1 MRVKNEGYFKKIPGG
16 APEPISFEIKRRVS
30 FNEVD
35 IMGIVWYGQYA
46 IYFEQAQT
54 ELGRR
59 CGLSFQ
65 DFYLSNLRA
74 PIVKFHIDYYLPLYL
89 DEEFTVRASY
99 IWSEGAKLHI
109 EYAVIKNDGS
119 ISTRGY
125 TVQMFI
131 DTFDINPEQSRRIDS
146 KNSQPYIVSCE
157 ILEKLRKGWKEGRFK
172 CLK

>member
-1 MRVKNEGYFKKIPGG
+1 MRAKPEEYFKPLPGS
-16 APEPISFEIKRRVS
+16 PEPVSFQVKRRVS

-59 CGLSFQ
+59 CGLSFN
-65 DFYLSNLRA
+65 DYFSGGIRA
-74 PIVKFHIDYYLPLYL
+74 PIVKFHIDYYRPLFL
-89 DEEFTVRASY
+89 DEEFTVKASY
-99 IWSEGAKLHI
+99 IWSEGAKLYI
-109 EYAVIKNDGS
+109 EYAVIKTDGT

-131 DTFDINPEQSRRIDS
+131 DAKTN
-146 KNSQPYIVSCE
+146 QPYIVSPE
-157 ILEKLRKGWKEGRFK
+157 ILENLRRRWKEGKLK

>member
-1 MRVKNEGYFKKIPGG
+1 MRTKNKEYFDKIPG

-35 IMGIVWYGQYA
+35 IMGIAWYGQYA

-59 CGLSFQ
+59 CGLSFN
-65 DFYLSNLRA
+65 DYYVSNLRA
-74 PIVKFHIDYYLPLYL
+74 PIVKFHIDYYQPLQL
-89 DEEFTVRASY
+89 DEEFTVKASY
-99 IWSEGAKLHI
+99 VWSEGAKVHI
-109 EYAVIKNDGS
+109 EYAVIKQDGS
-119 ISTRGY
+119 LATRGY

-131 DTFDINPEQSRRIDS
+131 DG
-146 KNSQPYIVSCE
+146 KNNQPYVVSPD
-157 ILEKLRKGWKEGRFK
+157 ILENLRKRWKNGEFK

>member
-1 MRVKNEGYFKKIPGG
+1 MRAKNEGYFKKSPG
-16 APEPISFEIKRRVS
+16 APNPISFEIKRRVS

-65 DFYLSNLRA
+65 DFYLSNIRA
-74 PIVKFHIDYYLPLYL
+74 PIVKFHIDYYQPLYL

-99 IWSEGAKLHI
+99 VWSEGAKLHI
-109 EYAVIKNDGS
+109 EYAVIKNYLNY
-119 ISTRGY
+119 IIRNKPHIITKELLC
-125 TVQMFI
+125 FI
-131 DTFDINPEQSRRIDS
+131 ENIMHCQDCKNMYHINYSLIRLSSFHKMPH
-146 KNSQPYIVSCE
+146 
-157 ILEKLRKGWKEGRFK
+157 ILQTTI
-172 CLK
+172 

>member
-1 MRVKNEGYFKKIPGG
+1 MRLKSAGYFEKIPG
-16 APEPISFEIKRRVS
+16 APGPINFEIKRRVS

-35 IMGIVWYGQYA
+35 IMGIAWYGQYA
-46 IYFEQAQT
+46 IYFEAAQT

-65 DFYLSNLRA
+65 DFYSTNVRA
-74 PIVKFHIDYYLPLYL
+74 PIVKFHIDYYQPLYL

-99 IWSEGAKLHI
+99 FWSEGAKLYI

-125 TVQMFI
+125 TVQMFV
-131 DTFDINPEQSRRIDS
+131 DS
-146 KNSQPYIVSCE
+146 KSNQPYIASPE
-157 ILEKLRKGWKEGRFK
+157 ILEMLREGWKEGKFK

>member
-1 MRVKNEGYFKKIPGG
+1 MRVKNQGYFKKIPG
-16 APEPISFEIKRRVS
+16 APGPVSFEIKRRVS

-59 CGLSFQ
+59 TGLSFQ

-74 PIVKFHIDYYLPLYL
+74 PIVKFHIDYYQPLYL

-109 EYAVIKNDGS
+109 EYAVIKNDKS
-119 ISTRGY
+119 VSTGGY

-131 DTFDINPEQSRRIDS
+131 DG
-146 KNSQPYIVSCE
+146 KNNQPYIASPE
-157 ILEKLRKGWKEGRFK
+157 ILEKLRQGWKQGKFK

>member
-1 MRVKNEGYFKKIPGG
+1 MRLKNQGYFKKIPA

-59 CGLSFQ
+59 CGLSFN
-65 DFYLSNLRA
+65 DFFKSGVRA
-74 PIVKFHIDYYLPLYL
+74 PIVKFHIDYYQPLYL

-119 ISTRGY
+119 IATQGY

-131 DTFDINPEQSRRIDS
+131 DGN
-146 KNSQPYIVSCE
+146 NHQPYIVSPE
-157 ILEKLRKGWKEGRFK
+157 ILECLRRSWKKGKFK

>member
-1 MRVKNEGYFKKIPGG
+1 MRVKNEGYFNKIQG
-16 APEPISFEIKRRVS
+16 APSPISFEIKRRVS

-59 CGLSFQ
+59 CGLTFA
-65 DFYLSNLRA
+65 DYYTSNVRA
-74 PIVKFHIDYYLPLYL
+74 PIVKFHIDYYQPLYL

-109 EYAVIKNDGS
+109 EYAVIKKDTRV
-119 ISTRGY
+119 STRGY

-131 DTFDINPEQSRRIDS
+131 DS
-146 KNSQPYIVSCE
+146 KNNQPYIVSPR
-157 ILEKLRKGWKEGRFK
+157 ILEQLRKDWKKGKFK

>member
-1 MRVKNEGYFKKIPGG
+1 MRQRSQEYFEKIPGS
-16 APEPISFEIKRRVS
+16 PEPISFEIKRRVS

-65 DFYLSNLRA
+65 DYYLNNLRA
-74 PIVKFHIDYYLPLYL
+74 PIVKFHIDYFQPLIL
-89 DEEFTVRASY
+89 DEEFTVQAAY
-99 IWSEGAKLHI
+99 VWSEGAKLCI
-109 EYAVIKNDGS
+109 EYRVIKQDGS
-119 ISTRGY
+119 IASRGY

-131 DTFDINPEQSRRIDS
+131 DGNTN
-146 KNSQPYIVSCE
+146 QPYAVTPE
-157 ILEKLRKGWKEGRFK
+157 LLEKLRQQWKDGKFK

>member
-1 MRVKNEGYFKKIPGG
+1 MRVKNQEYFKKIPG
-16 APEPISFEIKRRVS
+16 APSPISFEIKRRVS

-65 DFYLSNLRA
+65 DFYTSNVRA
-74 PIVKFHIDYYLPLYL
+74 PIVKFHIDYYQPLYL

-119 ISTRGY
+119 ISARGY
-125 TVQMFI
+125 TVQMFM
-131 DTFDINPEQSRRIDS
+131 DS
-146 KNSQPYIVSCE
+146 KNSQPYIVSPD
-157 ILEKLRKGWKEGRFK
+157 ILEKLRKGWKEGKLK

>member
-1 MRVKNEGYFKKIPGG
+1 MRQKTGGYFEKIPGS
-16 APEPISFEIKRRVS
+16 PKPISFEIKRRVS

-54 ELGRR
+54 ELGRK

-65 DFYLSNLRA
+65 DYYRSGLRG
-74 PIVKFHIDYYLPLYL
+74 PIVKFHIDYYQPLYL

-99 IWSEGAKLHI
+99 IWSEGAKLPI
-109 EYAVIKNDGS
+109 EYTIIKNNGS
-119 ISTRGY
+119 IATRGY
-125 TVQMFI
+125 TVQMLI
-131 DTFDINPEQSRRIDS
+131 DG
-146 KNSQPYIVSCE
+146 KNNQPYIISPE
-157 ILEKLRKGWKEGRFK
+157 ILERMRKSWKKGKFK

>member
-1 MRVKNEGYFKKIPGG
+1 MRVKKEGYFPKITG
-16 APEPISFEIKRRVS
+16 APAAISFEIKRRVS

-54 ELGRR
+54 ELGRH

-65 DFYLSNLRA
+65 DYHQSNVRA
-74 PIVKFHIDYYLPLYL
+74 PIVKFHIDYYQPLYL
-89 DEEFTVRASY
+89 DEEFTVNASY
-99 IWSEGAKLHI
+99 IWSEGAKVQI
-109 EYAVIKNDGS
+109 EYSVIKNDGS
-119 ISTRGY
+119 IASRGY

-131 DTFDINPEQSRRIDS
+131 DS
-146 KNSQPYIVSCE
+146 KNNQPYIVSPE
-157 ILEKLRKGWKEGRFK
+157 ILEKLRVEWKKGKFK

>member
-1 MRVKNEGYFKKIPGG
+1 MRQKPKEYFQNIPG
-16 APEPISFEIKRRVS
+16 APAPVSFEVKRRVS

-65 DFYLSNLRA
+65 DYYATGLRA
-74 PIVKFHIDYYLPLYL
+74 PIVKFHIDYYQPLML

-99 IWSEGAKLHI
+99 VWSEGAKLYI
-109 EYAVIKNDGS
+109 EYSVIKQDGS
-119 ISTRGY
+119 TATRGY

-131 DTFDINPEQSRRIDS
+131 DGKTN
-146 KNSQPYIVSCE
+146 QPYIVSPE
-157 ILEKLRKGWKEGRFK
+157 LLEKLRKNWKEGKFK

>member
-1 MRVKNEGYFKKIPGG
+1 MRKKNQSYFEMISG
-16 APEPISFEIKRRVS
+16 APDPISFEVKRRVS

-65 DFYLSNLRA
+65 DYYICGLRA
-74 PIVKFHIDYYLPLYL
+74 PIVKFHIDYYQPLHL
-89 DEEFTVRASY
+89 DEEFTVKASY

-109 EYAVIKNDGS
+109 EYSVIKTDGS
-119 ISTRGY
+119 IASRGY
-125 TVQMFI
+125 TVQMFV
-131 DTFDINPEQSRRIDS
+131 DS
-146 KNSQPYIVSCE
+146 TKHQPYIVSPE
-157 ILEKLRKGWKEGRFK
+157 SLEKLRANWKEGKFK

>member
-1 MRVKNEGYFKKIPGG
+1 MRLKQEEYFKKIPD

-35 IMGIVWYGQYA
+35 IMGIVWYGRYA

-65 DFYLSNLRA
+65 DFYVSNLRA
-74 PIVKFHIDYYLPLYL
+74 PIVKFHVDYYQPLCL

-119 ISTRGY
+119 IACRGY

-131 DTFDINPEQSRRIDS
+131 DGN
-146 KNSQPYIVSCE
+146 NNQPYIVSPE
-157 ILEKLRKGWKEGRFK
+157 ILEKLRQGWKQGKFK

>member
-1 MRVKNEGYFKKIPGG
+1 MPVKTQEYFKKIPG
-16 APEPISFEIKRRVS
+16 APKPLSFEIKRRVS

-35 IMGIVWYGQYA
+35 VMGIAWYGQYA

-59 CGLSFQ
+59 CGLSFA
-65 DFYLSNLRA
+65 DFFKSNIGA
-74 PIVKFHIDYYLPLYL
+74 PIVKFHIDYYQPLYL

-109 EYAVIKNDGS
+109 EYTIIKKDSS
-119 ISTRGY
+119 IATRGY
-125 TVQMFI
+125 SVQMFI
-131 DTFDINPEQSRRIDS
+131 DGKKRE
-146 KNSQPYIVSCE
+146 PYIVSPE
-157 ILEKLRKGWKEGRFK
+157 ILTQLRKGWKQGKFK

>member
-1 MRVKNEGYFKKIPGG
+1 MRQKNQSYFEKIPGS
-16 APEPISFEIKRRVS
+16 PQPVSYQIKRRVS

-65 DFYLSNLRA
+65 DFYLAGLRA
-74 PIVKFHIDYYLPLYL
+74 PIVRFHLDYYQPLIL
-89 DEEFTVRASY
+89 DEEFTIQASY
-99 IWSEGAKLHI
+99 IWNEGAKLYI
-109 EYAVIKNDGS
+109 EYTIIKQDGT
-119 ISTRGY
+119 IATRGY

-131 DTFDINPEQSRRIDS
+131 DS
-146 KNSQPYIVSCE
+146 KTSQPYIVAPE
-157 ILEKLRKGWKEGRFK
+157 LLEQLRKNWKEGKFK
-172 CLK
+172 CLE